1 MDRKLWQDFDY
12 ILLSVT
18 LLLLAYGAAMVYSAT
33 LDPTQEELLSETMV
47 RHLISI
53 GIGIVAMAAVTLI
66 DYHVLARFSKAFYA
80 LAIGLLV
87 AIFAIGQVFMG
98 AQRWLATDLFTIQ
111 TSEPVKFLLI
121 LVLAKYLSD
130 NQSSMGRLR
139 TVLISLLLV
148 SVPLVLIYLQPN
160 LSTALVVFTV
170 WLVML
175 IMAGMRWQHLLAL
188 GGLGVI
194 AAPLIWLSMRPYMR
208 ERVLVYLNPGQDPAG
223 AGYNPMQAL
232 VSIGSGGWLGK
243 GFASGTQSQLHFLRV
258 RHTDFIFSVTCEE
271 LGFVGGLI
279 MFALLAIILF
289 RIIRAARLSRDIF
302 GQQIALGVAT
312 VILFQS
318 FANIGMN
325 LGMLPAAGLP
335 LPFVSYGGSYL
346 IPLLAALGLIQ
357 SIIVHQRPLD
367 FWSRPKG

>member
-1 MDRKLWQDFDY
+1 MNRKLWQDFDY
-12 ILLSVT
+12 TLLAAT
-18 LLLLAYGAAMVYSAT
+18 LLLVGYGAAMVYSAT
-33 LDPTQEELLSETMV
+33 LDPTQEALLGETMV
-47 RHLISI
+47 RHLIYI
-53 GIGIVAMAAVTLI
+53 GIGMVAMAAITLI
-66 DYHVLARFSKAFYA
+66 DYHVLARFSKAFYG
-80 LAIGLLV
+80 LAIFLLA
-87 AIFAIGQVFMG
+87 AIFVIGQVSMG
-98 AQRWLATDLFTIQ
+98 AQRWLSTDLFTIQ

-130 NQSSMGRLR
+130 RQGSIGRLR
-139 TVLISLLLV
+139 TVLVSLLLV
-148 SVPLVLIYLQPN
+148 SVPLILIYLQPN
-160 LSTALVVFTV
+160 LSTALVIFSV

-175 IMAGMRWQHLLAL
+175 IMAGMRWRHLLAL
-188 GGLGVI
+188 GMLGVI

-208 ERVLVYLNPGQDPAG
+208 ERVLTYLNPAKDPRG

-258 RHTDFIFSVTCEE
+258 QHTDFIFSVTCEE

-289 RIIRAARLSRDIF
+289 RIIRAARLSHDVF

-325 LGMLPAAGLP
+325 LGILPATGIP
-335 LPFVSYGGSYL
+335 LPFVSFGGSSL
-346 IPLLAALGLIQ
+346 ITLLAALGLIQ
-357 SIIVHQRPLD
+357 SIITHQRPLD
-367 FWSRPKG
+367 FWSRSKG